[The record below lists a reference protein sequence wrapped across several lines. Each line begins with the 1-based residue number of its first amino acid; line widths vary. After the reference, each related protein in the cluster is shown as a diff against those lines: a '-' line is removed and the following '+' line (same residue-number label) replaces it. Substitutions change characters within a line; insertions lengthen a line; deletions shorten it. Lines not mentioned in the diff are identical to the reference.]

1 MRWSESVCV
10 VEGPDLIDAALD
22 GGAEFEGLYVD
33 RDVIDKYGDVIER
46 TQAAGFRVFA
56 LEAGVIAKI
65 ADATTPQP
73 ILAAVRFRTR
83 TLDDV
88 SLSAPVVVLH
98 EMRDP
103 GNVGTVIR
111 SAAAFGC
118 AAVIVSGHS
127 VDPYN
132 PKTLRA
138 TAGAIFRL
146 PVVVEENLPHV
157 VSWAQQNGGRVIAT
171 VVRGGDAPEKLMLG
185 QRDVMLIGNEAEG
198 LSEEAVAM
206 AHSRVTL
213 PMTSRTESLNAS
225 VAASV
230 LMYLAFSANG
240 HRSTYSE
247 S

>member
-1 MRWSESVCV
+1 MI
-10 VEGPDLIDAALD
+10 EGPDLIGAALD
-22 GGAEFEGLYVD
+22 GEAEFEGLYVD
-33 RDVIDKYGDVIER
+33 REFVDKYRDVIGRAES
-46 TQAAGFRVFA
+46 AGHRVFA
-56 LEAGVIAKI
+56 LEPGVVAKI

-73 ILAAVRFRTR
+73 IVAAVRFRPSR
-83 TLDDV
+83 LEEIEH
-88 SLSAPVVVLH
+88 SAPVVVLH

-118 AAVIVSGHS
+118 AGVVVTGRS

-138 TAGAIFRL
+138 TAGALFRL
-146 PVVVEENLPHV
+146 PVVVEDDLSNV
-157 VSWAQQNGGRVIAT
+157 VTWAHDHGARVVAT
-171 VVRGGDAPEKLMLG
+171 VVRGGDTPDEVKVH
-185 QRDVMLIGNEAEG
+185 QRDVLVIGNEAEG
-198 LSEEAVAM
+198 LPDDAIGLSDCQ
-206 AHSRVTL
+206 VTL

-230 LMYLAFSANG
+230 LLYLAFSTHG
-240 HRSTYSE
+240 HGSAHGE